1 MKIWIDADACP
12 TAVRDIVTK
21 AALRLS
27 LPVAFVA
34 NKQLNIPA
42 NSLYSFHLVPAGP
55 DQADAFIVE
64 HAQSGDLVVSQ
75 DIPLAAELVPR
86 GVVVIDPRGTVFTP
100 DNIGERLGVRDLMT
114 ELRDS
119 GMIGGGPAPF
129 GDKEKRQF
137 AAAFDRE
144 LTKLVRTKA
153 L

>member
-12 TAVRDIVTK
+12 SAVRDIVTK

-55 DQADAFIVE
+55 DLADAYIVE
-64 HAQSGDLVVSQ
+64 HAQPGDLVVSQ
-75 DIPLAAELVPR
+75 DIPLAAALVPK
-86 GVVVIDPRGTVFTP
+86 GVVVIELRGTVFTP
-100 DNIGERLGVRDLMT
+100 DNIGERLGVRDLLT

-129 GDKEKRQF
+129 GDKEKQQF
-137 AAAFDRE
+137 ASAFDRE
-144 LTKLVRTKA
+144 LTKLIRSKT

>member
-12 TAVRDIVTK
+12 SAVRDIVTK

-55 DQADAFIVE
+55 DLADAYIVE
-64 HAQSGDLVVSQ
+64 HAKPGDLVISQ
-75 DIPLAAELVPR
+75 DIPLAAALVPK
-86 GVVVIDPRGTVFTP
+86 GVVVIEPRGTVFTP
-100 DNIGERLGVRDLMT
+100 DNIGERLGVRDLLT

-137 AAAFDRE
+137 ASAFDRE
-144 LTKLVRTKA
+144 LTKLMRSKT